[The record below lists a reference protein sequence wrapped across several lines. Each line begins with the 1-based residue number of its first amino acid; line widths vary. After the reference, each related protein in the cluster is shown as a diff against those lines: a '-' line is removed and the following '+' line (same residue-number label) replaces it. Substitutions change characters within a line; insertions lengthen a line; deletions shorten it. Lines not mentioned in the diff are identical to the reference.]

1 VDELALIRDTISRY
15 APLLIAP
22 LSIPNSSRRR
32 PEKIHFRQ
40 RVHEFRAGLS
50 IPQSTMAVLELI
62 MPFLAGLALPLL
74 ATTVADWLWLMF

>member
-32 PEKIHFRQ
+32 PEKNSFPP
-40 RVHEFRAGLS
+40 AGS
-50 IPQSTMAVLELI
+50 IPQSTMAVSELI